1 MPIVRLRNL
10 TKTYQMG
17 PVRVHALR
25 RVNLAFHGGEYV
37 AIMGPSG
44 SGKSTL
50 LNILGCLDTPTSGS
64 YFLGGEDVA
73 GLSDAQLS
81 DIRCRRLGFIF
92 QSYNLVQQLSVVEN
106 IEVPL
111 FYQGCSARESRRR
124 ALAIARTVGLRDR
137 ADHRPS
143 ELSGGQQQ
151 RVAIARAM
159 VNDPLVILADEPTG
173 NLDSN
178 TGKEILALLDDLN
191 AQGKTI
197 ITVTHDQHVA
207 TRARRTVRLADGRVV
222 DDTGSPAEH
231 QDEPA

>member
-1 MPIVRLRNL
+1 MTIAELRNL
-10 TKTYQMG
+10 SKTYLMG
-17 PVRVHALR
+17 SVRVHALR
-25 RVNLAFHGGEYV
+25 GVSIAFERGDYA

-50 LNILGCLDTPTSGS
+50 LNILGCLDSPTGGS

-73 GLSDAQLS
+73 GLPDAALS
-81 DIRCRRLGFIF
+81 DVRCRRLGFIF

-111 FYQGCSARESRRR
+111 FYQGWSARASRRR
-124 ALAIARTVGLRDR
+124 SVALARLVGLGDR
-137 ADHRPS
+137 LYHRPS

-159 VNDPLVILADEPTG
+159 ANDPLIVLADEPTG
-173 NLDSN
+173 NLDTA
-178 TGKEILALLDDLN
+178 TGREILAMLDQLN

-197 ITVTHDQHVA
+197 IMVTHDQTVA
-207 TRARRTVRLADGRVV
+207 ARARRIVRLVDGRVV
-222 DDTGSPAEH
+222 DDVSNS
-231 QDEPA
+231 